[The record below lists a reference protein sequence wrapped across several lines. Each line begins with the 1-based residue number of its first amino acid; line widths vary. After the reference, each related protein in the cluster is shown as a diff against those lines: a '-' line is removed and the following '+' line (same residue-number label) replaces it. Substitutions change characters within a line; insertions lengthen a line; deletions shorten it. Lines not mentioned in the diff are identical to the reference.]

1 MHALALLSASVVAPI
16 PLFFWWTH
24 VPQYQAVASLF
35 WGQCAVGILLALTT
49 SIYLWVVELFP
60 VHVRGTGVSVAY
72 NIGIGIFGGAG
83 PLISDASK
91 GFLPPNGVVS
101 APAAYTMVT
110 GVLSLFAMAA
120 GHVMAKNGMMKL
132 THIRESPY

>member
-1 MHALALLSASVVAPI
+1 MGNAEYMGIASGC
-16 PLFFWWTH
+16 L
-24 VPQYQAVASLF
+24 
-35 WGQCAVGILLALTT
+35 
-49 SIYLWVVELFP
+49 LWVVELFP

-91 GFLPPNGVVS
+91 GFLPPNGLVS

-110 GVLSLFAMAA
+110 GLISLFAMAA